1 MLYFIFSINVY
12 LHYQRVLLGM
22 LLYGGNYEALPA
34 ERGFFFDCRGRIEF
48 KRDAIY
54 DFKVTPF

>member
-1 MLYFIFSINVY
+1 MLYFIFSIDVY

-48 KRDAIY
+48 KRDGNL
-54 DFKVTPF
+54 